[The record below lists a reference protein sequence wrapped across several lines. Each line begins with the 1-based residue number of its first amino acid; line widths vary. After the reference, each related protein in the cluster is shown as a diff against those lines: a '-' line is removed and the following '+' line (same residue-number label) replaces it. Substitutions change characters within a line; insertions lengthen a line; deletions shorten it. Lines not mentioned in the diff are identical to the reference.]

1 MQRIFRISIFLVVSL
16 LATQVYAAGKLD
28 ALFDQESVLSRE
40 TELATQAYQAGDYQQ
55 AIAHFR
61 KVVKASPKD
70 PMAWHFLGL
79 SLAKSGDT
87 AGAKKA
93 YERVLQLQPNSP
105 VADLTRGLLDK
116 LPMRDCR
123 NCPEMVRIPGR
134 SYAMGKYEVTQK
146 EWRAVMGHN
155 PSKFTSCGD
164 NCPVERVSW
173 NDVQEFLQKLNAK
186 TSKQYRL
193 QTEAEWEYACYG
205 GSQSEYCGGNDVNAV
220 AWISDNS
227 NKTTH
232 PVGQKQANG
241 YGLYDMSGNVWEW
254 MSNCWEGGCAKREF
268 RGGSWIVDL
277 DTARAAGR
285 YGNTA
290 EDRYVVIGFRLAR
303 TLQ

>member
-105 VADLTRGLLDK
+105 VADLTRGLNTFD
-116 LPMRDCR
+116 
-123 NCPEMVRIPGR
+123 
-134 SYAMGKYEVTQK
+134 S
-146 EWRAVMGHN
+146 
-155 PSKFTSCGD
+155 GD
-164 NCPVERVSW
+164 G
-173 NDVQEFLQKLNAK
+173 DVGFLI
-186 TSKQYRL
+186 
-193 QTEAEWEYACYG
+193 W
-205 GSQSEYCGGNDVNAV
+205 SEYFF
-220 AWISDNS
+220 
-227 NKTTH
+227 H
-232 PVGQKQANG
+232 
-241 YGLYDMSGNVWEW
+241 
-254 MSNCWEGGCAKREF
+254 
-268 RGGSWIVDL
+268 
-277 DTARAAGR
+277 
-285 YGNTA
+285 
-290 EDRYVVIGFRLAR
+290 R
-303 TLQ
+303 TGWG